1 MTDPHPAPADLFST
15 DPGTQPASE
24 PVTPDSAT
32 EHAPVL
38 PPAYPDRAAWGTAT
52 PLRAWQA
59 AALDKYFAEQPR
71 DFLAVA
77 TPGAGKTTFALTA
90 AAELLSR
97 RVVERVTVVAPTEHL
112 KTQWAEAA
120 ARAGIP
126 IDPTYS
132 GKKGPTSK
140 DYVGVAVTYAGV
152 AANPLALRIRTER
165 FKTLV
170 ILDEVHHAGDAL
182 SWGESVR
189 EAFEPAH
196 RRLALTGTPFRS
208 DVNPIP
214 FVRYAPGSDG
224 IPRSVADYPYGYAH
238 ALADHVVRPVLFL
251 AYSGEM
257 QWRTRAGD
265 EVAARLGEPLTKD
278 LTQQALRT
286 ALDPGGS
293 WMPSVL
299 AAADKRLTE
308 VRRHV
313 PDAGGLVIASDQES
327 ARAYAGLMK
336 TITGEKPVLV
346 LSDEKLASKRI
357 AQFSEGDQRWM
368 VAVRMVSE
376 GVDVPR
382 LAVGVW
388 ATTTATPLYFAQA
401 VGRFVRARKRGETAS
416 VFLPSVP
423 NLLGFAS
430 EMEVQ
435 RDHVLGRRIN
445 DEDDIFA
452 AEEQL
457 LAQANAEEG
466 ASDDELGTFEAM
478 GSEARFDRVLY
489 DGGEFGHE
497 GEVHVGS
504 EEEMDFLGIPGLLEA
519 DQVRD
524 LLRLRQSERRKQ
536 QDKQRATSSTPADV
550 QRDVEREM
558 STHEQLAVLRRELN
572 GLVAAWNHR
581 TGQPHGV
588 IHSALRKECGGPAAA
603 AATAAQLQQ
612 RIDTIRGWAAQR
624 RTS

>member
-1 MTDPHPAPADLFST
+1 V
-15 DPGTQPASE
+15 SE
-24 PVTPDSAT
+24 PSSA
-32 EHAPVL
+32 PPLQL

-52 PLRAWQA
+52 PLRAWQT
-59 AALDKYFAEQPR
+59 AALEKYFAESPQ

-90 AAELLSR
+90 AAELLAR
-97 RVVERVTVVAPTEHL
+97 RVVDRITVVAPTEHL

-126 IDPTYS
+126 IDPSYS
-132 GKKGPTSK
+132 GKKGKTSQ
-140 DYVGVAVTYAGV
+140 DFIGVAVTYAGV
-152 AANPLALRIRTER
+152 ASNPLAHRIRTER

-170 ILDEVHHAGDAL
+170 ILDEVHHAGDAR
-182 SWGESVR
+182 SWGEAVR
-189 EAFEPAH
+189 EAFDPAR

-208 DVNPIP
+208 DINPIP
-214 FVRYAPGSDG
+214 FVTYAPGDDG
-224 IPRSVADYPYGYAH
+224 VPRSVADYTYGYAH
-238 ALADHVVRPVLFL
+238 ALADHVVRPVLFM

-278 LTQQALRT
+278 LTAQALRT
-286 ALDPGGS
+286 ALDPAGS

-299 AAADKRLTE
+299 EAADKRLTE

-313 PDAGGLVIASDQES
+313 PDAGGLVIATDQDS
-327 ARAYAGLMK
+327 ARSYAGLLK
-336 TITGEKPVLV
+336 TITGTKPTVV
-346 LSDEKLASKRI
+346 LSDEKAASKRI
-357 AQFSEGDQRWM
+357 ANFSEGDDRWM

-382 LAVGVW
+382 LAVGVY
-388 ATTTATPLYFAQA
+388 ATTTATPLFFAQA

-423 NLLGFAS
+423 GLLGFAS
-430 EMEVQ
+430 EMEVE
-435 RDHVLGRRIN
+435 RDHVLGRKVS
-445 DEDDIFA
+445 DEGDIFA
-452 AEEQL
+452 AEDEL
-457 LAQANAEEG
+457 LARANASEA
-466 ASDDELGTFEAM
+466 ASADELGTFEAM

-524 LLRLRQSERRKQ
+524 LLRARQSERARTRK
-536 QDKQRATSSTPADV
+536 RATSSTPEDV
-550 QRDVEREM
+550 VRDV
-558 STHEQLAVLRRELN
+558 STHEHLATLRRELN

-588 IHSALRKECGGPAAA
+588 THAALRKECGGPAAA
-603 AATAAQLQQ
+603 VATADQLRT
-612 RIDTIRGWAAQR
+612 RIDRIRDWAAQR
-624 RTS
+624 RSS

>member
-1 MTDPHPAPADLFST
+1 MRDVSDPSSAPPL
-15 DPGTQPASE
+15 Q
-24 PVTPDSAT
+24 
-32 EHAPVL
+32 L

-52 PLRAWQA
+52 PLRAWQT
-59 AALDKYFAEQPR
+59 AALEKYFAESPK

-97 RVVERVTVVAPTEHL
+97 RVVDRVTVVAPTEHL

-126 IDPTYS
+126 IDPSYS
-132 GKKGPTSK
+132 GKKGKTSQ
-140 DYVGVAVTYAGV
+140 DYIGVAVTYAGV
-152 AANPLALRIRTER
+152 ATNPLAHRIRTER

-170 ILDEVHHAGDAL
+170 ILDEVHHAGDAR
-182 SWGESVR
+182 SWGEAVR
-189 EAFEPAH
+189 EAFDPAQ

-214 FVRYAPGSDG
+214 FVTYAPGDDG
-224 IPRSVADYPYGYAH
+224 VPRSVADYTYGYAH
-238 ALADHVVRPVLFL
+238 ALSDHVVRPVLFM

-278 LTQQALRT
+278 LTAQALRT
-286 ALDPGGS
+286 ALDPAGS

-299 AAADKRLTE
+299 EAADKRLTE

-313 PDAGGLVIASDQES
+313 PDAGGLVIATDQDS
-327 ARAYAGLMK
+327 ARSYAGLLK
-336 TITGEKPVLV
+336 AITGDKPTVV
-346 LSDEKLASKRI
+346 LSDEKAASKRI
-357 AQFSEGDQRWM
+357 ADFSESDDRWM

-382 LAVGVW
+382 LAVGVY
-388 ATTTATPLYFAQA
+388 ATTTATPLFFAQA

-423 NLLGFAS
+423 GLLGFAS
-430 EMEVQ
+430 EMEVE
-435 RDHVLGRRIN
+435 RDHVLGRKVS
-445 DEDDIFA
+445 DEGDIFA
-452 AEEQL
+452 AEDEL
-457 LAQANAEEG
+457 LARANASEA
-466 ASDDELGTFEAM
+466 ASADELGTFEAM

-524 LLRLRQSERRKQ
+524 LLRARQSERARTAEAHVVHPGGRRAGRV
-536 QDKQRATSSTPADV
+536 DARAPGHVAPRAQRSGRRVEPPDRSAARGDARGAAQGV
-550 QRDVEREM
+550 RRARGRGRD
-558 STHEQLAVLRRELN
+558 RR
-572 GLVAAWNHR
+572 
-581 TGQPHGV
+581 
-588 IHSALRKECGGPAAA
+588 PAA
-603 AATAAQLQQ
+603 T
-612 RIDTIRGWAAQR
+612 RIDRIRDWAAQR
-624 RTS
+624 RSS

>member
-1 MTDPHPAPADLFST
+1 VTDPTSAPPL
-15 DPGTQPASE
+15 Q
-24 PVTPDSAT
+24 
-32 EHAPVL
+32 L

-52 PLRAWQA
+52 PLRAWQT
-59 AALDKYFAEQPR
+59 AALEKYFSQSPK

-97 RVVERVTVVAPTEHL
+97 RVVDRVTVVAPTEHL

-152 AANPLALRIRTER
+152 ATNPLAHRIRTER

-170 ILDEVHHAGDAL
+170 ILDEVHHAGDAR
-182 SWGESVR
+182 SWGEAVR
-189 EAFEPAH
+189 EAFDPAQ

-208 DVNPIP
+208 DINPIP
-214 FVRYAPGSDG
+214 FVTYAPGSDG
-224 IPRSVADYPYGYAH
+224 VPRSVADYTYGYAH
-238 ALADHVVRPVLFL
+238 ALADHVVRPVLFM

-265 EVAARLGEPLTKD
+265 EIAARLGEPLTKD
-278 LTQQALRT
+278 LTNQALRT

-293 WMPSVL
+293 WMPAVL

-313 PDAGGLVIASDQES
+313 PDAGGLVIATDQDS
-327 ARAYAGLMK
+327 ARSYAGLLK
-336 TITGEKPVLV
+336 TITGEKPTVV

-357 AQFSEGDQRWM
+357 AAFTESEDRWM

-382 LAVGVW
+382 LAVGVY
-388 ATTTATPLYFAQA
+388 ATTTATPLFFAQA

-423 NLLGFAS
+423 NLLGHAS

-435 RDHVLGRRIN
+435 RDHVLGRKIT
-445 DEDDIFA
+445 DEDDLFA
-452 AEEQL
+452 AEDDL
-457 LAQANAEEG
+457 LARANASEA
-466 ASDDELGTFEAM
+466 ASAEELGSFEAM

-524 LLRLRQSERRKQ
+524 LLRLRQSERAKTQ
-536 QDKQRATSSTPADV
+536 KSQRHTSSTPEDV
-550 QRDVEREM
+550 VRDV
-558 STHEQLAVLRRELN
+558 STHEHLAVLRRELN

-588 IHSALRKECGGPAAA
+588 THSALRKECGGPAAA
-603 AATAAQLQQ
+603 VATADQLQG
-612 RIDTIRGWAAQR
+612 RIDKIREWAAQR